1 MSINKVIAFLIYV
14 QVDVFKEILIMVLCK
29 WQKIFF
35 VIAKRYQKI
44 IYLLTLNFLLINN
57 LRFSFIESIFLIV
70 YAKYRFLIAYVKVN
84 NQTKK

>member
-70 YAKYRFLIAYVKVN
+70 YSKYRFLIAYVKVN

>member
-1 MSINKVIAFLIYV
+1 MSINKVIAFLINV

-70 YAKYRFLIAYVKVN
+70 YSKYRFLIAYVKVN

>member
-44 IYLLTLNFLLINN
+44 IYLLILNFLLINN

-70 YAKYRFLIAYVKVN
+70 YSKYRFLIAYVKVN